1 MIQGKPIGILYFN
14 LQNINTTN
22 KQEKGRNATTVTVTN
37 REVFALGTEIMSSL
51 DTVNMVALK

>member
-1 MIQGKPIGILYFN
+1 LIQGKPIGILYFN

>member
-22 KQEKGRNATTVTVTN
+22 KQEKGRNATTATVTN

>member
-1 MIQGKPIGILYFN
+1 MVFFILI

-22 KQEKGRNATTVTVTN
+22 KQEKGRNATTATVTN